1 MRNIIPIG
9 YLAHVH
15 IYSAETVIQLF
26 TLFVLAGYL
35 FNKCKFFRCYFLEGF
50 IWKEGDSFVVVISGF
65 FVVCLQKI
73 WYRVYYKLNSNLSLD
88 L

>member
-50 IWKEGDSFVVVISGF
+50 I
-65 FVVCLQKI
+65 
-73 WYRVYYKLNSNLSLD
+73 
-88 L
+88 